1 MSHSQVVMDSAKC
14 TPCTGLS
21 THATSLH
28 NTSAETRHPWMD
40 CPSFRKLPSERWS
53 MNAKQPNNTN
63 NTNEEDLL
71 VSGRLAHFSIKF
83 DHPKRNPLLGTSFDL
98 ALVIHLSPHSRPN
111 AICTHQKVSFLCR
124 NHVGVR
130 NLSEN
135 DVDMKLELDGVCAS
149 HPRTLNRLRKTS
161 GNVWNPCLHSILLIH
176 WTSALQTYDFAILFS
191 YVWRICVL
199 TSIG

>member
-1 MSHSQVVMDSAKC
+1 MSRSQVVIASAKC

-21 THATSLH
+21 NH
-28 NTSAETRHPWMD
+28 
-40 CPSFRKLPSERWS
+40 
-53 MNAKQPNNTN
+53 
-63 NTNEEDLL
+63 
-71 VSGRLAHFSIKF
+71 RLAQHFSWETASLDWLPILSKIAKWKVKHERETAQQHQQHQRGWF
-83 DHPKRNPLLGTSFDL
+83 IGFGQVGPFFHQIWPSKRNQLLGTSFDL

-111 AICTHQKVSFLCR
+111 AICTHQKVSFLCW

-135 DVDMKLELDGVCAS
+135 DVDMKLELDGVCVS

-176 WTSALQTYDFAILFS
+176 WTSALQTYHFSILFS
-191 YVWRICVL
+191 YVWRICIL